1 MLRPNDF
8 CRAITNILT
17 NAHRYATNAYVN
29 MGVRENFLEITIDDD
44 GPGIPEDKRAEVFK
58 AFYRLDKSRNTKTG
72 GVGLGLA
79 ITKDIVL
86 SHGGEIILSDSPMNG
101 LRVLLR
107 FPI

>member
-1 MLRPNDF
+1 
-8 CRAITNILT
+8 
-17 NAHRYATNAYVN
+17 
-29 MGVRENFLEITIDDD
+29 MGVRESFLEITIDDD
-44 GPGIPEDKRAEVFK
+44 GPGIPEDKRADVFK